1 MSDPQRGWFGD
12 RRRAATGDA
21 LLAAMQSK
29 QTMCLHALAN
39 HRNQARRFAGFLDHA
54 SVSRHEMLVRAGH
67 LTARRAAG
75 RHVLAVADTT
85 ELNFAAHTGRKRG
98 FGTVGNG
105 KDIGVLLHPVVAM
118 DAEHGGILGLV
129 GAEAIN
135 RPPGKAKDH
144 KRGLLPGCSKSYAN
158 PPRPGT

>member
-1 MSDPQRGWFGD
+1 MNDPQLGWFGD

-21 LLAAMQSK
+21 LLAAMQGK
-29 QTMCLHALAN
+29 QTMCLHALADD
-39 HRNQARRFAGFLDHA
+39 RNQARRFGDFLDHA
-54 SVSRHEMLVRAGH
+54 SVSRHEMLIRAGQ

-105 KDIGVLLHPVVAM
+105 KDIGVLLHPVVAV
-118 DAEHGGILGLV
+118 DAAHGGILGLV
-129 GAEAIN
+129 GGRSHQPPAGKSE
-135 RPPGKAKDH
+135 RP
-144 KRGLLPGCSKSYAN
+144 
-158 PPRPGT
+158 